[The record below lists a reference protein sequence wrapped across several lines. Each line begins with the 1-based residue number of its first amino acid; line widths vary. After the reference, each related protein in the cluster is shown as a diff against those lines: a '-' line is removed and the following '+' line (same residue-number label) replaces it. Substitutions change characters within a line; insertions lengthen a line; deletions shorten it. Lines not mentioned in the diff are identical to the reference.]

1 MTKTEEKKNSLLYL
15 EPEDDKMIRKVAWRS
30 MVGSGTYNYE
40 NMQALVFLYAM
51 IPVINRY
58 YEKAEERIAAY
69 KRHFTLFNITPAV
82 FGFVSGLAAS
92 MEKIASKDKN
102 YDVSS
107 INAIKTS
114 LMGPLSGI
122 GDSIFWGALKVVAT
136 GVGVSFAAQGSIL
149 GPLLYF
155 LINFI
160 PGMMSKL
167 LLPRISFKMGTE
179 FFTSME
185 KSGTISLITKLCNV
199 VGLMTIGAMA
209 TTMVNVNLVWE
220 LNLSGNI
227 LNLQS
232 VIDGILPKA
241 LPVALTLLM
250 FKYLKKDVK
259 PMTLMCILIVV
270 GIAASYFGIM

>member
-1 MTKTEEKKNSLLYL
+1 MTKTEEKKNALLYL

-30 MVGSGTYNYE
+30 MIGAGSYNYE

-51 IPVINRY
+51 IPVIKRY
-58 YEKAEERIAAY
+58 YQKTEERIEAY
-69 KRHFTLFNITPAV
+69 RRHFTLFNVTPAL

-92 MEKIASKDKN
+92 MEKIASQDKN

-107 INAIKTS
+107 INAIKSS

-149 GPLLYF
+149 GPILYF

-160 PGMMSKL
+160 PGMMAKL

-185 KSGTISLITKLCNV
+185 KNGTISLVTRLCNV

-209 TTMVNVNLVWE
+209 TSMVKMNLAWE

-232 VIDGILPKA
+232 VIDSILPQA
-241 LPVALTLLM
+241 LPVGLTLLM

-270 GIAASYFGIM
+270 GIVSSYFGIM

>member
-1 MTKTEEKKNSLLYL
+1 MTKTEEKKNALLYL

-30 MVGSGTYNYE
+30 MIGAGSYNYE

-51 IPVINRY
+51 IPVIKRY
-58 YEKAEERIAAY
+58 YQKTEERIEAY
-69 KRHFTLFNITPAV
+69 RRHFTLFNVTPAL

-92 MEKIASKDKN
+92 MEKIASQDKN

-107 INAIKTS
+107 INAIKSS

-149 GPLLYF
+149 GPILYF

-160 PGMMSKL
+160 PGMMAKL

-179 FFTSME
+179 FFASME
-185 KSGTISLITKLCNV
+185 KNGTISLVTRLCNV

-209 TTMVNVNLVWE
+209 TSMVKMNLAWE

-232 VIDGILPKA
+232 VIDSILPQA
-241 LPVALTLLM
+241 LSVALTLLM

-270 GIAASYFGIM
+270 GIVSSYFGIM

>member
-1 MTKTEEKKNSLLYL
+1 MTKTEEKKNALLYL

-30 MVGSGTYNYE
+30 MIGAGSYNYE

-51 IPVINRY
+51 IPVIKRY
-58 YEKAEERIAAY
+58 YQKTEERIEAY
-69 KRHFTLFNITPAV
+69 RRHFTLFNVTPAL

-92 MEKIASKDKN
+92 MEKIASQDKN

-107 INAIKTS
+107 INAIKSS

-149 GPLLYF
+149 GPILYF

-160 PGMMSKL
+160 PGMMAKL

-179 FFTSME
+179 FITSME
-185 KSGTISLITKLCNV
+185 KNGTISLVTRLCNV

-209 TTMVNVNLVWE
+209 TSMVKMNLAWE

-232 VIDGILPKA
+232 VIDSILPQA
-241 LPVALTLLM
+241 LSVALTLLM

-270 GIAASYFGIM
+270 GIVSSYFGIM

>member
-1 MTKTEEKKNSLLYL
+1 MTKTEEKKNALLYL

-30 MVGSGTYNYE
+30 MIGAGSYNYE

-51 IPVINRY
+51 IPVIKRY
-58 YEKAEERIAAY
+58 YQKTEERIEAY
-69 KRHFTLFNITPAV
+69 RRHFTLFNVTPAL

-92 MEKIASKDKN
+92 MEKIASQDKN

-107 INAIKTS
+107 INAIKSS

-149 GPLLYF
+149 GPILYF

-160 PGMMSKL
+160 PGMMAKL

-179 FFTSME
+179 FF
-185 KSGTISLITKLCNV
+185 G
-199 VGLMTIGAMA
+199 
-209 TTMVNVNLVWE
+209 
-220 LNLSGNI
+220 
-227 LNLQS
+227 
-232 VIDGILPKA
+232 
-241 LPVALTLLM
+241 
-250 FKYLKKDVK
+250 
-259 PMTLMCILIVV
+259 
-270 GIAASYFGIM
+270 

>member
-1 MTKTEEKKNSLLYL
+1 MTKTEEKKNNLLYL

-30 MVGSGTYNYE
+30 MIGAGSYNYE

-51 IPVINRY
+51 IPVIKRY
-58 YEKAEERIAAY
+58 YQKTEERIEAY
-69 KRHFTLFNITPAV
+69 KRHFTLFNVTPAL

-92 MEKIASKDKN
+92 MEKIASQDKN

-107 INAIKTS
+107 INAIKSS

-149 GPLLYF
+149 GPVLYF

-160 PGMMSKL
+160 PGMMAKL

-185 KSGTISLITKLCNV
+185 KSGTISLVTKLCNV

-209 TTMVNVNLVWE
+209 TSMVKMNLAWE
-220 LNLSGNI
+220 MNLSGNI

-232 VIDGILPKA
+232 VIDSILPQA
-241 LPVALTLLM
+241 LPVGLTLLM

-259 PMTLMCILIVV
+259 PMTLMCILIIV
-270 GIAASYFGIM
+270 GIVSSYFGIM

>member
-1 MTKTEEKKNSLLYL
+1 MTKTEERKNALLCL
-15 EPEDDKMIRKVAWRS
+15 EPEDDKMILKVAWRS
-30 MVGSGTYNYE
+30 MIGAGSYNYE

-51 IPVINRY
+51 IPVIKRY
-58 YEKAEERIAAY
+58 YQKTEERIEAY
-69 KRHFTLFNITPAV
+69 RRHFTLFNVTPAL

-92 MEKIASKDKN
+92 MEKIASQDKN

-107 INAIKTS
+107 INAIKSS

-149 GPLLYF
+149 GPILYF

-160 PGMMSKL
+160 PGMMAKL

-185 KSGTISLITKLCNV
+185 KNGTISLVTRLCNV

-209 TTMVNVNLVWE
+209 TSMVKMNLAWE

-232 VIDGILPKA
+232 VIDSILPQA
-241 LPVALTLLM
+241 LPVGLTLLM

-270 GIAASYFGIM
+270 GIVSSYFGIM